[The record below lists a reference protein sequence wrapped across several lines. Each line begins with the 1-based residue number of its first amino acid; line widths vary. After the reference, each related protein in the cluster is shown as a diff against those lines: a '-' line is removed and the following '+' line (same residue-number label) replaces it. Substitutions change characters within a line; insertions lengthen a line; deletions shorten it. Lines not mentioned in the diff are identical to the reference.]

1 MNFVESISLSSG
13 LKSSKPTVMDSFFPV
28 VAEKYITVCTADH
41 QSKQWD
47 HFQEFI
53 NIISPIVAEK
63 GIEIVEIGANQIQLG
78 GVVSL
83 KGATNPNHWSYLIKN
98 SLFHIGPE
106 NLISHFASLHNT
118 PQVILFS
125 NTAPE
130 YSAPNWSSIHP
141 HQSFI
146 CANLKG
152 KKPSYLGEENPKTIN
167 SITAEE
173 VVSDMLGYFGWE
185 NPFSEFNVISTGF
198 LYHSALIEVVPD
210 HSPDPSFFP
219 QSLINVRLDY
229 KFDESF
235 LIPLASNRKITLV
248 TDQRIDKPLLNK
260 LRPSIEVIFFK
271 VDQDTE
277 VSYLQEVKGMGLPL
291 SLVAKAGCDL
301 PQTRLKF
308 LDWKVEEEIKKEKK
322 DLDNLEKICDTTR
335 YKSSRHLFSNSKRYS
350 SKSAYLQGTESHED
364 QFIIDDKHFWEES
377 DYFKLYNINRN
388 DKENRRKQ
396 D

>member
-1 MNFVESISLSSG
+1 MNFIESLTLSSG
-13 LKSSKPTVMDSFFPV
+13 LKSSTPAVVGSFFPV
-28 VAEKYITVCTADH
+28 VSQKYITICTENH

-53 NIISPIVAEK
+53 NILRPIVVEK
-63 GIEIVEIGANQIQLG
+63 GIEIIEIGANEVQLA

-83 KGATNPNHWSYLIKN
+83 KGATNPNHWSYLIQN

-106 NLISHFASLHNT
+106 SVMSHFASLHNT

-125 NTAPE
+125 NTSPA
-130 YSAPNWSSIHP
+130 YSAPNWSIQHP

-152 KKPSYLGEENPKTIN
+152 KKPSYLAEENPKTIN

-173 VVSDMLGYFGWE
+173 VVSDVLGYFGWE
-185 NPFSEFNVISTGF
+185 NPFSDLAVVSTGL
-198 LYHSALIEVVPD
+198 LYHSTLVEVVPD

-219 QSLINVRLDY
+219 KSLLNVRLDY

-235 LIPLASNRKITLV
+235 LLPLATNRRISLV
-248 TDQRIDKPLLNK
+248 TDKPITKPLLEK
-260 LRPSIEVIFFK
+260 LRPALEVIFFH
-271 VDQDTE
+271 VDENTE
-277 VSYLQEVKGMGLPL
+277 VSYLGDIKRMGLPL
-291 SLVAKAGCDL
+291 SLVAKSGCDL
-301 PQTRLKF
+301 PATRLKF
-308 LDWKVEEEIKKEKK
+308 LEWKVEEEIKKEKK

-350 SKSAYLQGTESHED
+350 SKSAYLRDTESHED
-364 QFIIDDKHFWEES
+364 QFIIDDKDFWEEA

-388 DKENRRKQ
+388 DKEDRRTH